1 MNAYSYL
8 ENYIIGQDG
17 LKPEL
22 AILMETIKEGTNL
35 NILIR
40 GSSGYGKTYL
50 AKVIYNYVGENLT
63 CMYLGEHIY
72 GFNSKCRIQ
81 VIDEAH
87 EIKEPERLYP
97 YMDSSDYTFIIM
109 TNEFDDL
116 KEPLTNR
123 CIVFNLLPYSNREIA
138 TIIYKTFRN
147 HRQILPNEFCL
158 ILATYSRGNPRVAK
172 LLAKRLSLLF
182 IRIGKPNTLEELEEI
197 LLLYF
202 NLKSGGFTEFDKMYI
217 DFLRNNRVAGI
228 DTISR
233 ILCMPK
239 KTIQV
244 EIEPFLIK
252 QGLIRI
258 TSRGRVF
265 VGENN
270 GN

>member
-123 CIVFNLLPYSNREIA
+123 CIQFTLLPYSDVELTTIVNKTLRRHGYILSNEICSVIA
-138 TIIYKTFRN
+138 S
-147 HRQILPNEFCL
+147 
-158 ILATYSRGNPRVAK
+158 YSRGNPRVAK
-172 LLAKRLSLLF
+172 VLSKRLSMLF
-182 IRIGKPNTLEELEEI
+182 KRVGVEDIIDNLEESLSI
-197 LLLYF
+197 YF
-202 NLKSGGFTEFDKMYI
+202 NFM
-217 DFLRNNRVAGI
+217 
-228 DTISR
+228 
-233 ILCMPK
+233 C
-239 KTIQV
+239 
-244 EIEPFLIK
+244 LI
-252 QGLIRI
+252 
-258 TSRGRVF
+258 
-265 VGENN
+265 
-270 GN
+270 